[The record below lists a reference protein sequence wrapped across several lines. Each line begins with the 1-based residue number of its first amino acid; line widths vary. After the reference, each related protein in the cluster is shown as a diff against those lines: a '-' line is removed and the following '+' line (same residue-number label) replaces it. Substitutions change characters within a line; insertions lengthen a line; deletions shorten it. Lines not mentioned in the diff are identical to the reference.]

1 MGFLKLLKNNF
12 KEFAV
17 EMSNSNIFMQ
27 FGTIKIG
34 QIVKLFANGIGLDAL
49 LESVSDKEKP
59 SVKKMIQRLEKEDEI
74 RIDSLRQFENLL
86 NNFCKWAMD
95 NNFMN
100 QTHNYIVPTLYH
112 DILALITNTN
122 PYNNPTKNE
131 IELQIMYCLALT
143 FREIYDHLEKKEGK
157 EWGYTLQM
165 TLMISDFWK
174 QTNYN
179 ENVKLIPS
187 CFDFLFSDIENP
199 KSDLFKYWENLK
211 DSQESS
217 KKKTNYAKSITD
229 WIEKGVSPSW
239 KIIKTILSSPTP
251 ENIKFKESKSNYF
264 IFKTH
269 LFLAYFFSNF
279 FKCLEEQNL
288 VSQNFKETVQ
298 SGLRFFYRYV
308 FIVKDFRQYQLFE
321 VQNPM
326 FSLMRFLVLPTNRS
340 KNLISEYIYE
350 AFDKECGV
358 QDVSISCSSLY
369 YIPPDIIHF
378 PVCDKFE
385 LARSLQIFERIYRID
400 EELSTCKKFLNKTIS
415 ESDLEILSPK
425 EIRVCGNFFYNWF
438 KGKYHVL
445 CREFE
450 TALEFYRK
458 AFEYR
463 YFGGK
468 YLTQYLS
475 EFVVLMQKCKV
486 GKTEFNHIHEWANAV
501 RLYIAKIDE
510 VEERKISIKNSFDEV
525 FPAESFIKKDKEI

>member
-1 MGFLKLLKNNF
+1 M
-12 KEFAV
+12 
-17 EMSNSNIFMQ
+17 EMSNSNIPMH
-27 FGTIKIG
+27 FGTIRIG
-34 QIVKLFANGIGLDAL
+34 QIVKLFTDGIGLDAL
-49 LESVSDKEKP
+49 LESVPEKEKA
-59 SVKKMIQRLEKEDEI
+59 SVKKTVQRLEEEEGI
-74 RIDSLRQFENLL
+74 RIDTLRQFEILL
-86 NNFCKWAMD
+86 EDFCKWAMKK
-95 NNFMN
+95 NFIN
-100 QTHNYIVPTLYH
+100 PIHNYVIPTMYH
-112 DILALITNTN
+112 DMLALITNTN
-122 PYNNPTKNE
+122 PYNNPTQAE
-131 IELQIMYCLALT
+131 VELQIMYCIALT
-143 FREIYDHLEKKEGK
+143 FRDVYDYLDKKMEKD
-157 EWGYTLQM
+157 WGYTLQM
-165 TLMISDFWK
+165 TLMFSDFWK
-174 QTNYN
+174 HTNYN
-179 ENVKLIPS
+179 ENLKLIPS

-199 KSDLFKYWENLK
+199 KSDLFKYWEDLK

-217 KKKTNYAKSITD
+217 KKKTNYAKSIND
-229 WIEKGVSPSW
+229 WIEKDVAPSW
-239 KIIKTILSSPTP
+239 KLIKTILSSPTP
-251 ENIKFKESKSNYF
+251 ENIEFKESKSNYF
-264 IFKTH
+264 IFKLH

-279 FKCLEEQNL
+279 FKSLEEQNL
-288 VSQNFKETVQ
+288 VSPTFKETVQ
-298 SGLRFFYRYV
+298 SGLRFFYWYV
-308 FIVKDFRQYQLFE
+308 FVVKDFSQYQLFE

-340 KNLISEYIYE
+340 KNLISKYIYE

-358 QDVSISCSSLY
+358 QDASIPCSSLY
-369 YIPPDIIHF
+369 YIPLDVIHF

-400 EELSTCKKFLNKTIS
+400 EELSTCNWYGKFSNKTIS

-525 FPAESFIKKDKEI
+525 FPEESFIKKDKEI